1 MYVWLCVRVG
11 VGVIVGDLKRCGGC
25 FVEGECACCGKGT
38 VVLLELG
45 VECLWMRFESVL
57 ASSVLDFR
65 KSACIF

>member
-1 MYVWLCVRVG
+1 MIGCGCWELQLV
-11 VGVIVGDLKRCGGC
+11 DLKCCGGGI
-25 FVEGECACCGKGT
+25 VEGECVCCGKGT

-45 VECLWMRFESVL
+45 VECLWMMMRFESVL